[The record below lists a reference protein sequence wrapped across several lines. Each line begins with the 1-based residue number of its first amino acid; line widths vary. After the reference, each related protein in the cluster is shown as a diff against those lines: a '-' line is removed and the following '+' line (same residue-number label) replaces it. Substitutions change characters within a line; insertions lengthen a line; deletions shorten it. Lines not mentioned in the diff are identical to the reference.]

1 MRHIAC
7 WFVLGLLVMPAQAVQ
22 SAHITD
28 KLLAGF
34 YEQPDAASQPL
45 KVLPSGTPVEVL
57 KKQAG
62 FTRVRLGDNS
72 EGWVE
77 SRYISDSKPAK
88 VMLLELQ
95 AKHGRTKQQLRQAER
110 ELKRLRNDQEHRSSP
125 SPSPSPDKAEPAA
138 EDPAPAAGPMQ
149 GYLLRIWH
157 LPLLALLMLIAFIGG
172 IVFKNHRIAAR
183 RGRSGL

>member
-1 MRHIAC
+1 MRSIAC
-7 WFVLGLLVMPAQAVQ
+7 WFVLGVLVMPAQAAQ
-22 SAHITD
+22 GAHITD

-45 KVLPSGTPVEVL
+45 KVLASGAPVEVL

-95 AKHGRTKQQLRQAER
+95 AKHGQMKQQLRQAER
-110 ELKRLRNDQEHRSSP
+110 ELKRLREDLEHRP
-125 SPSPSPDKAEPAA
+125 SPSPSPLPDTAVLAT
-138 EDPAPAAGPMQ
+138 EDSAPATEHEQ
-149 GYLLRIWH
+149 DYSLRIWH
-157 LPLLALLMLIAFIGG
+157 LPLLALLMLIGFIAG
-172 IVFKNHRIAAR
+172 IIFKNHRIAAR
-183 RGRSGL
+183 HGKSGL

>member
-7 WFVLGLLVMPAQAVQ
+7 WFVLGVLVMPAQAVQ

-34 YEQPDAASQPL
+34 YGQPDTASQPL
-45 KVLPSGTPVEVL
+45 KVLPSGTPVETL
-57 KKQAG
+57 RKQAG

-95 AKHGRTKQQLRQAER
+95 AKHGQMKQQLRQAER
-110 ELKRLRNDQEHRSSP
+110 ELKRLRDDPEHRP
-125 SPSPSPDKAEPAA
+125 SPSPSPLPNPTEPAT
-138 EDPAPAAGPMQ
+138 EEPAPAAEPVQ

-172 IVFKNHRIAAR
+172 IVFKNHRITTR
-183 RGRSGL
+183 HGRSRL